1 MPNISNQFSIQEDFK
16 LFQNVDFSKGR
27 WDESRI
33 FKIIEHAYTGKYY
46 EILSQKYDITLVTQS
61 SLDKLS
67 WLKKVSDLLKI
78 IKHSLRYTQKIS

>member
-1 MPNISNQFSIQEDFK
+1 MPNISNQYSIQEDLK

-33 FKIIEHAYTGKYY
+33 FKIIEHAYTGKSYVN
-46 EILSQKYDITLVTQS
+46 LSQKYDITLVTQS

-67 WLKKVSDLLKI
+67 WLKKVSDFWK
-78 IKHSLRYTQKIS
+78 KKFKE